1 MSAIVDF
8 ASTTVAVLR
17 PQLGVVV
24 GGRARAEVS
33 RKPIST
39 TLFIGLVAFAIAAS
53 MVGVIF
59 LQALVAKS
67 AFQKIELVQQ
77 RTALIAERA
86 YLMERAAQLESPVI
100 LRDRA
105 ARLGMVVPE
114 RPTYLRL
121 ADQKLL
127 DGRRNR

>member
-17 PQLGVVV
+17 PQLGVIA
-24 GGRARAEVS
+24 GGKVQAEVN

-39 TLFIGLVAFAIAAS
+39 TLFIGFVAFAIAAS

-77 RTALIAERA
+77 RTSLIAERA

-100 LRDRA
+100 LRKRA
-105 ARLGMVVPE
+105 EQLGMVVPE

-121 ADQKLL
+121 SDQKLL

>member
-17 PQLGVVV
+17 PQLGVIA
-24 GGRARAEVS
+24 GGRAQAEVN

-100 LRDRA
+100 LRNKA
-105 ARLGMVVPE
+105 ARLGMVVPD

-121 ADQKLL
+121 SDQKLL